1 MFTVAPYKYKLRYRE
16 SQWVIF
22 SVASVAILLIWLAIG
37 VLEKLQKQS
46 QDRDQKLTET
56 EEQNIPLSS

>member
-1 MFTVAPYKYKLRYRE
+1 MSE
-16 SQWVIF
+16 SQWIIF
-22 SVASVAILLIWLAIG
+22 SFASVAILLIWLAIG